1 MAADAPE
8 SPKRA
13 PPAAVRNAEPITEV
27 LTRVFTN
34 RLAEG
39 ETVLEIAAGSG
50 YHAASFAKAMPQFN
64 WQPTDPSAEA
74 RVSIAAYASEPGL
87 PNLKTPLELDVRT
100 HPWPIATIGAV
111 LCINMIHISPWEA
124 TLALFK
130 GAGER
135 LAAGKPLV
143 TYGPYSLDGDFIA
156 ESNIAFDQSLKA
168 RDPSWGI
175 RDVRDVAKAA
185 AEQGF
190 SHDETVT
197 MPANNMMLVFSK
209 TA

>member
-1 MAADAPE
+1 MAADAPNPE
-8 SPKRA
+8 KKA
-13 PPAAVRNAEPITEV
+13 PPAAVRNAQPITQV
-27 LTRVFTN
+27 LARVFSD

-50 YHAASFAKAMPQFN
+50 YHAAAFAKAMPQFT
-64 WQPTDPSAEA
+64 WQPTDPNAEA
-74 RVSIAAYASEPGL
+74 RASIAAHVTESEL
-87 PNLKTPLELDVRT
+87 SNLMAPLELDVRAS
-100 HPWPIATIGAV
+100 PWPVTTVGAV

-124 TLALFK
+124 TLALLK

-135 LAAGKPLV
+135 LAPGKPLV

-175 RDVRDVAKAA
+175 RDVRDVTKAA

-190 SHDETVT
+190 QHHETVT
-197 MPANNMMLVFSK
+197 MPANNMMLVFTK
-209 TA
+209 TG